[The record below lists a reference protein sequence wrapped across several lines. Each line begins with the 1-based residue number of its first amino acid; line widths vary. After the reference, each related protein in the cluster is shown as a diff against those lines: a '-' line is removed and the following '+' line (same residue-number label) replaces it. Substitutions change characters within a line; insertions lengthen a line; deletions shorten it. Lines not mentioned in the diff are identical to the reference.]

1 MKNKKKIIKNPKQA
15 FDFIQKL
22 YFKTS
27 YLIKEIEGMLAEE
40 EEKFV
45 IGKNWGTQI
54 STRISRGIEA
64 TNVPHWIVGKMAV
77 FYIPQKATRPRS
89 DKICTQTFTKFGK
102 KLKLIYLR
110 FVLNEKA
117 MKEPYLYVGV
127 LHDIIK
133 KTQPN
138 EYPRTFERAMD
149 QLEYNDSKVFK
160 KLNPIRYED
169 QYIKLKGKL
178 SRVNLFDINDSD
190 DIRKKIIQPAVKL
203 FRAI

>member
-15 FDFIQKL
+15 FDVIQKL

-45 IGKNWGTQI
+45 IGKTSDIAI
-54 STRISRGIEA
+54 SAKMSKGIEA
-64 TNVPHWIVGKMAV
+64 IDIPQWIVGKLAV
-77 FYIPQKATRPRS
+77 FYIPQKATQTRS
-89 DKICTQTFTKFGK
+89 DKICTQTFTKFGE

-110 FVLNEKA
+110 FILNEKA
-117 MKEPYLYVGV
+117 MKEPYLCVGV

-133 KTQPN
+133 KKQPKRW
-138 EYPRTFERAMD
+138 PHIFEDVMLH
-149 QLEYNDSKVFK
+149 LEDEDSKVFK

-178 SRVNLFDINDSD
+178 SRVNLFDINGSD
-190 DIRKKIIQPAVKL
+190 DIRKKIVQPAVKL
-203 FRAI
+203 FRTI

>member
-15 FDFIQKL
+15 FDVIQKL

-45 IGKNWGTQI
+45 IGKTSDIAI
-54 STRISRGIEA
+54 SAKMSKGIEA
-64 TNVPHWIVGKMAV
+64 IDIPQWIVGKLAV
-77 FYIPQKATRPRS
+77 FYIPQKATQTRS

-102 KLKLIYLR
+102 KLKLIYIR
-110 FVLNEKA
+110 FILNEKA
-117 MKEPYLYVGV
+117 MKEPYLCVGV

-133 KTQPN
+133 KKQPKRW
-138 EYPRTFERAMD
+138 PHTFEDVMLH
-149 QLEYNDSKVFK
+149 LEDEDSKVFK
-160 KLNPIRYED
+160 KLNPIRYEG
-169 QYIKLKGKL
+169 QYIKFKGKL
-178 SRVNLFDINDSD
+178 FRVNLFDINDSD